1 MFLSSSA
8 MGTLEATATSG
19 RGLNAREITDMAMRK
34 IVFVSETAPAPIREQ
49 AVAFRDRIDIVV
61 EHYVAQ
67 AQKSERTTICGI
79 LEQAGHHDAAELVRR
94 L

>member
-1 MFLSSSA
+1 MFSA
-8 MGTLEATATSG
+8 SGVSGVLEATATSG

-34 IVFVSETAPAPIREQ
+34 VMFVSDTAPQPIRDQ
-49 AVAFRDRIDIVV
+49 ALAFRERIDIVI

-79 LEQAGHHDAAELVRR
+79 LEQAGHHDAAELIRR